1 MKRLRPH
8 GDKTAAM
15 LADLVDTVAVQLV
28 ERCALDADA
37 ARGVGEDAK
46 QRLCLAWMGPTHF
59 YFPRG
64 RHLDTRERA
73 MAMLDRF
80 RGDNHAQLA
89 EEFDTTEI
97 NVYRIVKKYAREHA
111 RATHTDLFKGTDHA
125 PPETEKP
132 EGVETLD
139 QFTAVIEQ
147 ALQAA
152 DVPAAAAQAIAVCIR
167 DKMRRR
173 WGGKQIHISKDSVIP
188 SGIDGGYHVADLFD
202 GMR

>member
-15 LADLVDTVAVQLV
+15 LADLVDTVALQLV

-73 MAMLDRF
+73 MQMLDRF

-89 EEFDTTEI
+89 EAFDTTEI
-97 NVYRIVKKYAREHA
+97 NVYRIIKRYAREHA
-111 RATHTDLFKGTDHA
+111 RATHTDLFKGTAHE
-125 PPETEKP
+125 PPEASKP
-132 EGVETLD
+132 EGVETLE

-152 DVPAAAAQAIAVCIR
+152 ALPTSTAQAVAVCVR

-188 SGIDGGYHVADLFD
+188 SGKTTGYHGDLFD
-202 GMR
+202 MG